1 MKKKMTITL
10 LLLATAFWASGQ
22 EKMTLKDCMAYAI
35 SNSTKVRIQR
45 AAVGDARLDRRF
57 ALLSAFTPTISG
69 STAAYYN
76 FGRSIDPQT
85 NTYFNTTSFHNG
97 YSLSA
102 GFSLFD
108 GFKAVNNLKIS
119 KTSLAMGMTQEKQI
133 EADICLAV
141 MEAYYNVVYYDR
153 LRSIFEEQV
162 ATAESSLRLAE
173 RQEELGRKGHADVVQ
188 MKANLADRRYDLTN
202 TLNEYDNQMTNLA
215 DLMFWP
221 VDSVLN
227 IVTDIEEV
235 SVTLPEDN
243 GEAVREFARENNPEL
258 KVAAWKIDNARRALS
273 TAKWQLLPSVGV
285 YMGWDTRYYSYKGS
299 LTDPF
304 RQQFKNNGGE
314 YVQVS
319 VSIPIFN
326 RLSGHVNV
334 AKKKNALA
342 VASAEY
348 DQKCREVDSEVR
360 RAIRD
365 SEGAYAA
372 YEQAKYKEEVQD
384 EAYRLN
390 LRKFDQ
396 GLISSIEYKT
406 AGDDFLK
413 ARADKLNSLYKY
425 LIKRSV
431 VKYYGGE
438 EYINQ

>member
-1 MKKKMTITL
+1 MRKKMTITL
-10 LLLATAFWASGQ
+10 LLLAAAFWASGQ

-45 AAVGDARLDRRF
+45 AAVGDARLDRRL

-97 YSLSA
+97 YGLSA

-108 GFKAVNNLKIS
+108 GFKAVNNLRIS

-141 MEAYYNVVYYDR
+141 MEAYYNVVYYNR
-153 LRSIFEEQV
+153 LCSIFEEQV

-173 RQEELGRKGHADVVQ
+173 RQEEMGVKGHADVVQ

-227 IVTDIEEV
+227 IVTDMEEV
-235 SVTLPEDN
+235 SLTLPADD
-243 GEAVREFARENNPEL
+243 GEAVREFAKENNPGL
-258 KVAAWKIDNARRALS
+258 KVAAWKIDNARRELS

-299 LTDPF
+299 VTDPF
-304 RQQFKNNGGE
+304 RQQLKNNGGE

-326 RLSGHVNV
+326 RLNGHANV

-390 LRKFDQ
+390 LRKFEQ
-396 GLISSIEYKT
+396 GLISPIEYKT

-413 ARADKLNSLYKY
+413 AKADKLNNLYKY

>member
-1 MKKKMTITL
+1 MRKKMTITF
-10 LLLATAFWASGQ
+10 LLLAAAFWASGQ

-45 AAVGDARLDRRF
+45 ASIGDARLDRRL

-97 YSLSA
+97 YGLSA

-108 GFKAVNNLKIS
+108 GFNAVNNLKIS

-141 MEAYYNVVYYDR
+141 MEAYYNVVYYNR
-153 LRSIFEEQV
+153 LCSIFEEQV

-173 RQEELGRKGHADVVQ
+173 RQEEMGVKGHADVVQ

-227 IVTDIEEV
+227 IVTDMEEV
-235 SVTLPEDN
+235 SLTLPADD
-243 GEAVREFARENNPEL
+243 GEAVREFAKENNPGL
-258 KVAAWKIDNARRALS
+258 KVAAWKIDNARRELS

-299 LTDPF
+299 VTDPF
-304 RQQFKNNGGE
+304 RQQLKNNGGE

-326 RLSGHVNV
+326 RLNGHVNV

-390 LRKFDQ
+390 LRKFEQ
-396 GLISSIEYKT
+396 GLISPIEYKT

-413 ARADKLNSLYKY
+413 AKADKLNNLYKY